1 MVEDWLIC
9 SKMPKKGKKGKGK
22 GKKGYVKDTL
32 SSNEYVLAIWR
43 VDGYYYLDLHLLTI
57 YLASSSSKVGQR
69 CVKKKSTNNFGD
81 IYAWKLCIYVFTI
94 ACVHFNDVIK
104 CISFLCTFYSCS
116 SSDG

>member
-22 GKKGYVKDTL
+22 GKKGYVNDII

-43 VDGYYYLDLHLLTI
+43 VDGYYNLDLHLLTI

-69 CVKKKSTNNFGD
+69 CVKKKSQQIINHFWGH
-81 IYAWKLCIYVFTI
+81 LCMKIVYL
-94 ACVHFNDVIK
+94 CV
-104 CISFLCTFYSCS
+104 YSCFCTLQWWN
-116 SSDG
+116 

>member
-43 VDGYYYLDLHLLTI
+43 VDGYIYYLDLHLLTI

-69 CVKKKSTNNFGD
+69 CVKKKSTNN
-81 IYAWKLCIYVFTI
+81 
-94 ACVHFNDVIK
+94 
-104 CISFLCTFYSCS
+104 
-116 SSDG
+116 